1 MRWRNESTESS
12 LVHVAADAHG
22 FGMFT
27 DTGREPLELGKG
39 LHGLAKFEPEFSA
52 SEPHCISEG
61 DASSCFHS

>member
-1 MRWRNESTESS
+1 MRWRNESTKSG
-12 LVHVAADAHG
+12 LIHVAADAHG

-27 DTGREPLELGKG
+27 DARRKSLEFGKG

-52 SEPHCISEG
+52 SEPHGVSER